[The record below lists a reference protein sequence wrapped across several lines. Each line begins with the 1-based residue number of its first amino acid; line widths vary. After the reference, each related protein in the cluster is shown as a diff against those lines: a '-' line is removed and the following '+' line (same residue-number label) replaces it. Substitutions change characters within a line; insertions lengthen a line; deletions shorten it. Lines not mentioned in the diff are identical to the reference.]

1 MGSLPKIRRLA
12 VIASA
17 AGLLALACG
26 SDRNPA
32 GETPPSTTPSAAP
45 APQAGDEP
53 DAPAASPF
61 PNGQPV
67 WIPPGT
73 FECAL
78 GPGNPDAGCGAGT
91 PNFAADV
98 NAAVDRV
105 IAEQIHLFP
114 DRDITSRVR
123 DEEAVHLAVIQILQG
138 QGYCAGWD
146 LTDLQVRDSNEF
158 SEHYDLFDARGF
170 LYTDPARRV
179 RSTCHPASFP
189 LTAAERIHSIRV
201 GFYGIQCPAGV
212 QKPPNSSG
220 RLPLGCLGLVTA
232 TPKDKFSNDV
242 DGRVHGP
249 YIDWDLQQRR
259 GVVGMRDSETTP
271 FNKALRAANTG
282 SFVLCATIQGKQGC
296 LEGAVTED

>member
-1 MGSLPKIRRLA
+1 VGPHPQIRRLA
-12 VIASA
+12 LIVSV
-17 AGLLALACG
+17 AGLLAGACDSNG
-26 SDRNPA
+26 NPNA
-32 GETPPSTTPSAAP
+32 ETPPSTTPSAQPSAQP
-45 APQAGDEP
+45 GGGAEP
-53 DAPAASPF
+53 PPASPF

-67 WIPPGT
+67 WVPPGT
-73 FECAL
+73 FACAL
-78 GPGNPDAGCGAGT
+78 GPGNKDAGCGPGA
-91 PNFAADV
+91 PQFAADV

-105 IAEQIHLFP
+105 IAERLDLFP

-123 DEEAVHLAVIQILQG
+123 DEEAVHLAVIRILQG

-146 LTDLQVRDSNEF
+146 MIDLQVRDSNEF

-170 LYTDPARRV
+170 LYTDPARRI

-201 GFYGIQCPAGV
+201 GFYGIQCPPGV
-212 QKPPNSSG
+212 RKPPNSSG

-232 TPKDKFSNDV
+232 TPKDRFFNDV

-249 YIDWDLQQRR
+249 YIEWDLQQRR

-271 FNKALRAANTG
+271 FNKALRAANVG